1 MKRHYWIITIY
12 IFLITIGVPWYW
24 PDNTNYIVMGFP
36 LWVLISVLVSISASF
51 FTAFILLRYTWDID
65 RDANE

>member
-1 MKRHYWIITIY
+1 MKRNYWIITVY

>member
-1 MKRHYWIITIY
+1 MKRNYWIITVY

-24 PDNTNYIVMGFP
+24 PDNTNYILMGFP
-36 LWVLISVLVSISASF
+36 LWVFISIFVSIIASF